1 MFNARSDTVVEKRS
15 PSETGSGDG
24 VCTAYRT
31 ESCSPSR
38 TPFSRITSYSRGSSS
53 NPSVSR
59 DASSDPDYSESFE
72 SEHSSD
78 SSQCSSGVTPFSA
91 RKKQNENRESL
102 PAVKVRNKNPLRN
115 PQKWTSYVKNNR
127 TGSIPQISMISHK
140 PGSGPEARILSAR
153 LHQIKKLSNDLHELQ
168 KKLNAVDLENKL
180 LKQLQSRHAKALRK
194 FEDSESS
201 LPQMMARHSNE
212 VKSLKEQLRRSQE
225 QDHIVSHKLRASE
238 AELLRT
244 KDSLQRLQQLSEDK
258 KLEEREEL
266 ARKLTVLRV
275 NTGYQE
281 KKIQELEKK
290 LELCNTSFTRHLAA
304 ESRKTLESRELSKF
318 LQMQLDLLNNRI
330 REKERELEIQY
341 IYSNRLLKGSPK
353 RDVLPKV
360 RNVAK
365 SVQTDDFFH
374 PPLPSPCSV
383 PDAKE
388 EETDTVNM
396 ITNDSYQEKIS
407 DNEQM
412 EELQT
417 EERLNGGDDSY
428 RPEHDQLIP
437 ENKEED
443 DEDEASQEETE
454 EFVSLEEQKKRER
467 EDEEKH
473 DLLLREALE
482 MEERERK
489 DQTQENSEMLHNE
502 EESQNSIDE
511 LYDFSDTVESSAK
524 NNNPPIK
531 QRRQYTFKETVQ
543 NLHHGRPAHGMTA
556 SKLSNTSWSKTP
568 TKQASG
574 QLECE
579 DLGISGYEPSF
590 SKATT
595 VPKQNGDGL
604 EMKGGA
610 ARSKKSSLMEEL
622 FGQRNMLHS
631 KHVGPRVSG
640 YSQGRNARANC
651 NAHANP
657 ALHTKDCDFNLMK
670 NDLLYTKTTMTQP
683 TNRLKQK

>member
-1 MFNARSDTVVEKRS
+1 
-15 PSETGSGDG
+15 
-24 VCTAYRT
+24 
-31 ESCSPSR
+31 
-38 TPFSRITSYSRGSSS
+38 
-53 NPSVSR
+53 
-59 DASSDPDYSESFE
+59 
-72 SEHSSD
+72 
-78 SSQCSSGVTPFSA
+78 
-91 RKKQNENRESL
+91 
-102 PAVKVRNKNPLRN
+102 
-115 PQKWTSYVKNNR
+115 
-127 TGSIPQISMISHK
+127 MISHK
-140 PGSGPEARILSAR
+140 SGSGPEARILSAR

-353 RDVLPKV
+353 RDVVPRV

-374 PPLPSPCSV
+374 PPLPSPCSI

-388 EETDTVNM
+388 EETDMVNM
-396 ITNDSYQEKIS
+396 ITNVSYQEKKS

-417 EERLNGGDDSY
+417 EERLNGDDSY
-428 RPEHDQLIP
+428 RPEHSENGFQLILKPTFILYQLIP

-454 EFVSLEEQKKRER
+454 EFVSLEEQNKRER
-467 EDEEKH
+467 QDEEKH

-502 EESQNSIDE
+502 EESKNSIDE
-511 LYDFSDTVESSAK
+511 LYDFPEFSDTVESST
-524 NNNPPIK
+524 NHNNPPIK

-568 TKQASG
+568 TTQASG

-590 SKATT
+590 SKATA
-595 VPKQNGDGL
+595 VPKQNRDGL

-622 FGQRNMLHS
+622 FGHRNMLHS
-631 KHVGPRVSG
+631 KPG
-640 YSQGRNARANC
+640 QGRNARANC
-651 NAHANP
+651 NARANP